1 MNKRYFL
8 IPENVSSGDLLR
20 LLWSIPKDW
29 CWVDGGLRA
38 PQSMID
44 AGETADHTGY
54 EMDRYFKKNLSIES
68 SDKELRPDLHAIVV
82 EGKRPEFVRF
92 DTVGDN
98 QELFDR
104 GMRLV
109 HGFISV
115 GYRGWLSFFSGYVN
129 NEKYANPARCAMNLL
144 PWSGAPFMDEEAG
157 PQPPRILVEWSE
169 RYGREELLTPIIIAC
184 KEIGFPEYDPKF
196 RKQVA

>member
-104 GMRLV
+104 GDRK
-109 HGFISV
+109 SV
-115 GYRGWLSFFSGYVN
+115 V
-129 NEKYANPARCAMNLL
+129 
-144 PWSGAPFMDEEAG
+144 
-157 PQPPRILVEWSE
+157 
-169 RYGREELLTPIIIAC
+169 
-184 KEIGFPEYDPKF
+184 
-196 RKQVA
+196 